1 MALILVSA
9 MHSNFDSVNDIKGF
23 NWASSSKEGG
33 WYNWLINSVLD
44 LANAG
49 VTHVWLPPPSHSL
62 AGHPQGYIPGR
73 LYDLDASRYGNE
85 EQLKK
90 LIQAFKDKGIKC
102 VADIVINHRGP
113 ENLCNFEGGTADG
126 RLDWGR
132 PSFVCK
138 GDANC
143 SDATGNPDTGDD
155 FPLAPDVDHLNPT
168 VQKGLSDWMN
178 WLKTEIGFEGWRFS
192 AVSGYSP
199 NITKIYMANTS
210 PDFAVGDYSPIRNIT
225 YRKFVNK
232 DEHRRLLV
240 KWVQDAGGVVTT
252 FDFTTKGVLHAAFEG
267 EWSILKDSNGQP
279 SGMIGVLPQ
288 NAVTFI
294 DNHDTESQKTWPF
307 PTGSVMQGYV
317 YILTHPGIPC
327 IFYDHFFG
335 WGLKDELVYFSTLRR
350 NKGIS
355 ETSKVQIL
363 AVDSDLYVAKID
375 EKIIVKIGP
384 NDVPRNLIPTN
395 YHVIHSR
402 QEYAVWEKNL
412 PILFLAATTPLLV
425 AAATHPLKSSIQP
438 QDDGRYLILVDGS
451 FQQSQWHAPTP
462 YPPSFQTNGM
472 QSYGLPG
479 QYQSPRPF
487 YSAPR
492 FSIPTG
498 WEVGDARRMF
508 DRMTDRTHVSWN
520 CMVSGFATNYDCDG
534 AIVMFHKMET
544 EGLEPKL
551 VTWTSLLSSYA
562 RCGRHEATMHFYGEM
577 RKMGIGFTAEALA
590 VFVSV
595 CATADS
601 GSLHKGEGFNWASS
615 SKEEGWYNWL
625 IKSVPDLANAGVTH
639 VWLPP
644 PSHSLAGHPQGYI
657 PGRLYDLDASR
668 YGNEEQLK
676 KLIQAF
682 KDKGI
687 KCVADIV
694 INHRG
699 PENLCNFE
707 GGTADGRL
715 DWGPSFVCKGD
726 ANCSDATGNPDTGE
740 DFRLAPDVDHLNPTV
755 QKDLSDWMN
764 WLKTEIGFEGWRFD
778 MATGYSPRFTK
789 IYMANTSPNFA
800 VGEYW
805 KFFNITNT
813 DEHRQQLVQ
822 WVQDAGGVVSAFDF
836 TTKGVLHAA
845 FQGEWSRLKDANGQP
860 SGMIGVLPQNAVTFI
875 DNHDTESQKI
885 WPFPADKV
893 MQGYVYILTHPGIPS
908 IFYDHFFEW
917 GLKDELVYFS
927 TLRKNKGIT
936 ETSKVQILAADSG
949 LYVAKIDEK
958 IIVKIGPNN
967 GLGNLIPPDYQLIH
981 SGNVHSHVFQVGFQ
995 YNPHVLNELLVMYGK
1010 VGKLEMLADCLI
1022 EWLKEPMFP
1031 ETLWFQDLQRI
1042 IIVMVLLRCFIRW
1055 KPKVHFT
1062 RVRGPENLCNFEGGT
1077 ADGRRDWGPSFVCKG
1092 DANCSDATGN
1102 PDTGEDFRL
1111 APDVDHLNPTVQMD
1125 LLDWMNWLK
1134 TEIGFE

>member
-1 MALILVSA
+1 MATVTSLAFLCLSL
-9 MHSNFDSVNDIKGF
+9 SLFPTLTTPTLLFQGF
-23 NWASSSKEGG
+23 NWASSSSKQEG
-33 WYNWLINSVLD
+33 WYNWLIKSVPD

-62 AGHPQGYIPGR
+62 ADHPQ
-73 LYDLDASRYGNE
+73 
-85 EQLKK
+85 
-90 LIQAFKDKGIKC
+90 
-102 VADIVINHRGP
+102 
-113 ENLCNFEGGTADG
+113 
-126 RLDWGR
+126 
-132 PSFVCK
+132 
-138 GDANC
+138 
-143 SDATGNPDTGDD
+143 DTGED
-155 FPLAPDVDHLNPT
+155 FRFAPDIDHLNPT
-168 VQKGLSDWMN
+168 VQKDLSDWMN
-178 WLKTEIGFEGWRFS
+178 WLKTEIGFEGWRFDMATGFTPS
-192 AVSGYSP
+192 A
-199 NITKIYMANTS
+199 IKIYMANTS
-210 PDFAVGDYSPIRNIT
+210 PDFAVGEYWKFFTYGPDKKTIT
-225 YRKFVNK
+225 TNT
-232 DEHRRLLV
+232 DEHRKQLV
-240 KWVQDAGGVVTT
+240 QWVQDAGGTVTA
-252 FDFTTKGVLHAAFEG
+252 FDFTTKGVLHAAFQGEWSRLKDANGQPPGMIGVLPRNAVTFIDNHDTESQRIWPFPSEEVGGDRNDKIMQGYVYILTHPGIPSIFYDHFFEYGHGMKDELVYFSTLRRNKGITETSKVHIMAAESGVLHAAFEG
-267 EWSILKDSNGQP
+267 DWSILKDSNGQP

-327 IFYDHFFG
+327 IFYDHFFE

-363 AVDSDLYVAKID
+363 AADSGLYVAMID

-384 NDVPRNLIPTN
+384 NGDLGNRIPPN
-395 YHVIHSR
+395 YHMIRSR
-402 QEYAVWEKNL
+402 QDYAVWEKNEGDQNCL
-412 PILFLAATTPLLV
+412 IMLLSYVICFLDKWMSGSVRTRVGTDGFSFPLVIRACGLIGNSRLCRNVHSHVFHVDFQYNHHVLNELLV
-425 AAATHPLKSSIQP
+425 MCGKV
-438 QDDGRYLILVDGS
+438 GE
-451 FQQSQWHAPTP
+451 
-462 YPPSFQTNGM
+462 M
-472 QSYGLPG
+472 
-479 QYQSPRPF
+479 
-487 YSAPR
+487 
-492 FSIPTG
+492 
-498 WEVGDARRMF
+498 GDARRLF
-508 DRMTDRTHVSWN
+508 DRMAERNHVSWN

-534 AIVMFHKMET
+534 AIEMFHKMET
-544 EGLEPKL
+544 EGLEPNL

-562 RCGRHEATMHFYGEM
+562 RCGRHEATLHFYGEM

-601 GSLHKGEGFNWASS
+601 GSLHKGEVIHGYVIKGGFENYLFVYNLLILPKGFNWASSS

-764 WLKTEIGFEGWRFD
+764 WLKTEIGFEGWRFS
-778 MATGYSPRFTK
+778 TVSGYSPSITK

-805 KFFNITNT
+805 KFFSTTNT

-822 WVQDAGGVVSAFDF
+822 WVQDAGGVVTVFDF

-845 FQGEWSRLKDANGQP
+845 FQGEWSRLKDSNGQP

-885 WPFPADKV
+885 WPFPTDKV

-908 IFYDHFFEW
+908 ITT
-917 GLKDELVYFS
+917 LYFS
-927 TLRKNKGIT
+927 TLRRNKGIS
-936 ETSKVQILAADSG
+936 ETSKVQILAAADSG

-958 IIVKIGPNN
+958 IIVKIGPN
-967 GLGNLIPPDYQLIH
+967 GDLGNLIPPDYQLVH
-981 SGNVHSHVFQVGFQ
+981 SG
-995 YNPHVLNELLVMYGK
+995 
-1010 VGKLEMLADCLI
+1010 
-1022 EWLKEPMFP
+1022 
-1031 ETLWFQDLQRI
+1031 
-1042 IIVMVLLRCFIRW
+1042 
-1055 KPKVHFT
+1055 
-1062 RVRGPENLCNFEGGT
+1062 
-1077 ADGRRDWGPSFVCKG
+1077 
-1092 DANCSDATGN
+1092 
-1102 PDTGEDFRL
+1102 
-1111 APDVDHLNPTVQMD
+1111 
-1125 LLDWMNWLK
+1125 LDYAVWEKNA
-1134 TEIGFE
+1134 